1 MGRPQWAGQN
11 PPLNT
16 PFSNPKWATLLLCL
30 CLVIVTGCNKTD
42 KKVETKTEALLIA
55 PEDIVTIHSS
65 TFASGPTITGSIQ
78 PERRADLQSEISS
91 VVLQVL
97 KENGEPVNKGDLLIR
112 LDDTTIRDNLRSA
125 QESERAAHQ
134 TLEQAQRQLER
145 YKTLRAQGM
154 VSAQGLE
161 DAENKRNTA
170 QSDVSAAAARTAQAR
185 QQLQRT
191 EIRAPFAG
199 IVTER
204 KVSNGDTAQIGK
216 PLMKVID
223 PNSMRFEGLI
233 SADAVALIKVGQN
246 VNFKINGYEGQNF
259 LGTIKRISPEANTV
273 TRQVEVLVNFNDA
286 KQPRVSGLYAE
297 GQVEA
302 SNVATLMVPEI
313 ALLRSGDKVSAWKI
327 AGNALHKTDVIL
339 GAKELRSGAFMVKSG
354 LVEGDQL
361 LRNPS
366 TTLKDGQAV
375 DTSNKHASEIM
386 LNGAVPSKAAQDA
399 TQKTNPNNAPAS
411 QSSTQS
417 TAQSTTQG
425 H

>member
-1 MGRPQWAGQN
+1 MGRQNWAGQN
-11 PPLNT
+11 PPSAT
-16 PFSNPKWATLLLCL
+16 PFMTNKWTTLLLCL
-30 CLVIVTGCNKTD
+30 SLVIVTGCNKTD
-42 KKVETKTEALLIA
+42 KKVETKVEALLVS
-55 PEDIVTIHSS
+55 PEDIITIHSS
-65 TFASGPTITGSIQ
+65 GFASGPSITGSIQ

-97 KENGEPVNKGDLLIR
+97 KENGESVNKGDLLIR
-112 LDDTTIRDNLRSA
+112 LDDTTIKDNLRSA
-125 QESERAAHQ
+125 QETERAAHQ
-134 TLEQAQRQLER
+134 SLEQAQRQLER

-154 VSAQGLE
+154 ISAQGLE

-233 SADAVALIKVGQN
+233 SADAVSLVKVGQR

-259 LGTIKRISPEANTV
+259 IGTIKRISPEANTV

-297 GQVEA
+297 GQVES
-302 SNVATLMVPEI
+302 SNIAAIMAPEI

-327 AGNALHKTDVIL
+327 SGNTLHKTDVVL
-339 GAKELRSGAFMVKSG
+339 GAKELRSGAFLIQSG
-354 LVEGDQL
+354 LVEGDQV

-366 TTLKDGQAV
+366 NTLKDGQAV
-375 DTSNKHASEIM
+375 DTSNKPASEVI
-386 LNGAVPSKAAQDA
+386 LNGAKPSKAAQDA
-399 TQKTNPNNAPAS
+399 AQKTNTDNAPAS
-411 QSSTQS
+411 QS
-417 TAQSTTQG
+417 TQG